1 VIILFLPLRF
11 YLYNFKFY
19 DRLYKNNGVYE
30 VLDRDDVK
38 ILTYNTFDFFKD
50 RKEFDQFN
58 LKGDIEFFN
67 QNEISHLEDVRLLIV
82 RIFILLYISIFL
94 FILLTALL
102 LFERNMVRFFK
113 NFSTTVLVSSSFIL
127 GLLSILYF
135 LGNNFFSL
143 FENFHL
149 VFFPQGN
156 WQFPEGSLII
166 TIFPFGFFYE
176 FFFNLLMASFIISIV
191 LFIAGITGLIVT
203 KKKLAVGQGKSL

>member
-1 VIILFLPLRF
+1 M
-11 YLYNFKFY
+11 
-19 DRLYKNNGVYE
+19 YE

-38 ILTYNTFDFFKD
+38 ILTYNTFDFFKN

-94 FILLTALL
+94 FILFTALL